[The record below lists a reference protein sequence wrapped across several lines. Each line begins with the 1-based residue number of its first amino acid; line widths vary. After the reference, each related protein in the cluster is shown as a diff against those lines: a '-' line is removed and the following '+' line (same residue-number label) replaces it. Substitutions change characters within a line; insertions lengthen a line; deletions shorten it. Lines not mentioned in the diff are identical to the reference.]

1 MSYVLNSESRLFV
14 MLSEEALTACDSG
27 DKPSIKALTDAR
39 ELCSLGD
46 QKGAEKALARL
57 DKRVDKITTK
67 ED

>member
-14 MLSEEALTACDSG
+14 MLSEEALAACDSG

-39 ELCSLGD
+39 ELCSMGD

-57 DKRVDKITTK
+57 DKRVDKITEK